1 MVHSISAQVMIM
13 AGSSRVGEVVFESIS
28 EEPHQPKAINFP
40 KRSFGKK
47 NPVFRSFQQEWFTK
61 FPFLH
66 YDEAKDIVFCHIC
79 LMAVKK
85 KRMKTGILIID
96 QIFVLKWNRFF
107 LRYLPYNLHLL

>member
-1 MVHSISAQVMIM
+1 MIM
-13 AGSSRVGEVVFESIS
+13 AAGSSRVSEVVFESIS

-79 LMAVKK
+79 LIAVKK
-85 KRMKTGILIID
+85 KRMKTGYID
-96 QIFVLKWNRFF
+96 PAFVSCLLF
-107 LRYLPYNLHLL
+107 LNKRTDG

>member
-1 MVHSISAQVMIM
+1 MVHSVSTQATIVAT
-13 AGSSRVGEVVFESIS
+13 GSSQVSEVVFESIS

-47 NPVFRSFQQEWFTK
+47 NPVFCTFQQEWFTK

-66 YDEAKDIVFCHIC
+66 YDEAKDIVFCHTC

-85 KRMKTGILIID
+85 KRMKTGYID
-96 QIFVLKWNRFF
+96 PAFVSCCIF
-107 LRYLPYNLHLL
+107 